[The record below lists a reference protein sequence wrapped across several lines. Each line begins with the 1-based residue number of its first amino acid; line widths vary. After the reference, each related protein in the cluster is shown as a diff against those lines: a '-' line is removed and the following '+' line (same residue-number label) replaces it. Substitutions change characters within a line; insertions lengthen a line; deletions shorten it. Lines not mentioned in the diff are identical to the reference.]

1 MADIEFKGLDKVYPG
16 DVYAVRSLDLTVADG
31 ELLVLLGPSGCG
43 KSTILRLL
51 AGLEQPTDG
60 EIHLAGRR
68 VDHLPPRDRDVALV
82 FQNYALY
89 PHMTVRDNL
98 VFPLR
103 MQRVPA
109 EERSQRV
116 AEIADMLGL
125 GEVLDKKPRT
135 LSGGQQ
141 QRVAMGRALVRHPA
155 AFLMDEPLSN
165 LDARLRNRLRAEIA
179 RLQRGLGVTT
189 LYVTHDQVEAMT
201 LGHRVAVLRDGR
213 LQQLGNPQRLYDY
226 PANVF
231 VAAFLG
237 QPGMNLLTGTLEG
250 RDGAY
255 AVNLGGP
262 TVPVPAE
269 IVANAPKLESLLGE
283 RVQVGI
289 RPEALRFSSPSADCQ
304 APVTVT
310 SVEALGNE
318 YVVLGETS
326 LPVYA
331 SAGGKGGAGAERD
344 APGADTLAVRV
355 PADAAVPQPDD
366 RLHLDLAAHRVS
378 VFDQAGRSVDERS
391 S

>member
-16 DVYAVRSLDLTVADG
+16 DVHAVRSLDLTVVDG

-60 EIHLAGRR
+60 EIHLGGRR
-68 VDHLPPRDRDVALV
+68 VDHMPPRDRNVALV

-98 VFPLR
+98 DFPLR

-109 EERSQRV
+109 DERSQRV
-116 AEIADMLGL
+116 AEITHMLGL

-165 LDARLRNRLRAEIA
+165 LDARLRNRLRTEIA

-213 LQQLGNPQRLYDY
+213 LQQSGNPQHLYDC

-237 QPGMNLLTGTLEG
+237 QPGMNLLTGTLER
-250 RDGAY
+250 RDGGY
-255 AVNLGGP
+255 AVNLGGLI
-262 TVPVPAE
+262 VPVPTDV
-269 IVANAPKLESLLGE
+269 VANAPTLESLLGE
-283 RVQVGI
+283 KVEVGI
-289 RPEALRFSSPSADCQ
+289 RPEALRFSSPATDCHL
-304 APVTVT
+304 PVTVT

-318 YVVLGETS
+318 YVVLVGRS
-326 LPVYA
+326 LPVRA
-331 SAGGKGGAGAERD
+331 SAARERD

-355 PADAAVPQPDD
+355 PAGVAIPRPDD
-366 RLHLDLAAHRVS
+366 RLHVNLAAHRVS

-391 S
+391 R